1 MIHNKLC
8 MYFIIFTPAQLILS
22 GQPLKIL
29 VKNLIRGGVAG
40 TPAAAA
46 FIDAVL
52 GGSGGARGP
61 LPAVPRKGIWLV
73 GYEKPEGGAYLL
85 KVGTDELRNFFDLP
99 GKI

>member
-1 MIHNKLC
+1 M
-8 MYFIIFTPAQLILS
+8 ILS

-61 LPAVPRKGIWLV
+61 LPAVPRKGILV
-73 GYEKPEGGAYLL
+73 SGVREARRRGLPFKSGYGC
-85 KVGTDELRNFFDLP
+85 TDKFF
-99 GKI
+99 